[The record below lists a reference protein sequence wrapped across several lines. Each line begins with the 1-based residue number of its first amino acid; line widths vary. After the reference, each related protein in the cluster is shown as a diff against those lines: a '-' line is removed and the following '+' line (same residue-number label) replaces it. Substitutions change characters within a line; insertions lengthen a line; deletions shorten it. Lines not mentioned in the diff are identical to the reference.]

1 MKTEQ
6 NPAPSQTATRLQSSG
21 LSMAIFPVMCRAFLF
36 WLCIFAAGCVSD
48 AGRQAALQVT
58 TTSNAANNWLRV
70 QVDPSLVPDVVW
82 QKLVDSVTGCY
93 PSLEMVDATSGYM
106 RSVYNIKKFGNP
118 NPRAGGQFIVRT
130 RFICSISS
138 KSPLVYK
145 MKIESEWSAP
155 VIVGGGLFA
164 PEQVVQQDWTP
175 YDRVFKDD
183 AQLVEELQSRLG
195 VK

>member
-1 MKTEQ
+1 MKTIMGHKKGQ
-6 NPAPSQTATRLQSSG
+6 ALLGLQSFGSI
-21 LSMAIFPVMCRAFLF
+21 IFPAMRWVCLLAVCLF
-36 WLCIFAAGCVSD
+36 MAGCATD
-48 AGRQAALQVT
+48 AARQAAMQVT
-58 TTSNAANNWLRV
+58 TTSEAANNWLRV
-70 QVDPSLVPDVVW
+70 QVEPSLVPDVVW

-106 RSVYNIKKFGNP
+106 RSVYNVKKFGNP
-118 NPRAGGQFIVRT
+118 DPRAGGQFVVRT

-145 MKIESEWSAP
+145 MKIESEWTAP
-155 VIVGGGLFA
+155 QVVGGGLFA
-164 PEQVVQQDWTP
+164 PQQVVQQDWTP
-175 YDRVFKDD
+175 YDRVFKED

>member
-1 MKTEQ
+1 MKTTE
-6 NPAPSQTATRLQSSG
+6 NFNELQSRAQPMIQSVMRWAFIFCVG
-21 LSMAIFPVMCRAFLF
+21 LSL
-36 WLCIFAAGCVSD
+36 AGCASD
-48 AGRQAALQVT
+48 AARQAAIQVT
-58 TTSNAANNWLRV
+58 TTSEAANNWLRV
-70 QVDPSLVPDVVW
+70 QVEPSLAPDVVW

-106 RSVYNIKKFGNP
+106 RSVYNMRRFGDQGSGNE
-118 NPRAGGQFIVRT
+118 FIVRT

-145 MKIESEWSAP
+145 LKIESEWSGPAQ
-155 VIVGGGLFA
+155 IKRGGLFA
-164 PEQVVQQDWTP
+164 PDQIIQQDWTP
-175 YDRVFKDD
+175 YDRVFKSD